1 MFFDQNEAG
10 LPAVEVKGSSR
21 SRKTGSITDK
31 GDERPAR
38 NRKDEDAV
46 QIIFPKQGGY
56 VTIPASSYPTVIDF
70 YNGDVVVPDG
80 TGEELETSL
89 STEGLDYIRSL
100 SIESSENVTIRFD
113 RKNRAIVNYGRV
125 VRFRHI
131 KVRVLEIFATRDT
144 GVKVWASTK
153 PEGGIEEIS
162 MDRVVVA
169 EKQIPYRVFQIDLSQ
184 EHTDTPL
191 GMGKLANSLT
201 ILDAP
206 SYFTYKLNSPENDPI
221 PAEKGQ
227 SYNGI
232 VFSEIYVNNIAASG
246 MAKIHAAWID

>member
-1 MFFDQNEAG
+1 MFFENEAG
-10 LPAVEVKGSSR
+10 LPAVEIEGNSR
-21 SRKTGSITDK
+21 SGKAPDK
-31 GDERPAR
+31 GNDRSAR
-38 NRKDEDAV
+38 KKQNEDAV

-89 STEGLDYIRSL
+89 STEGQDYIRSL

-113 RKNRAIVNYGRV
+113 RKNRIIVNYGRV

-131 KVRVLEIFATRDT
+131 KVRVLEIFATRNT
-144 GVKVWASTK
+144 GIKVWASTK
-153 PEGGIEEIS
+153 PEGGIKEIS

-169 EKQIPYRVFQIDLSQ
+169 EKQIPCRVFQIDLSQ
-184 EHTDTPL
+184 EHTDAPL

-206 SYFTYKLNSPENDPI
+206 SYFTYRLNSPANDPI

-232 VFSEIYVNNIAASG
+232 VFSEIYVSNIAASG

>member
-1 MFFDQNEAG
+1 MFFDDNETG
-10 LPAVEVKGSSR
+10 LPAVEVEGRSR
-21 SRKTGSITDK
+21 SKRAGSK
-31 GDERPAR
+31 QNAEERPAK
-38 NRKDEDAV
+38 NKKDDDAV

-56 VTIPASSYPTVIDF
+56 ITIPASSYPTVIDF
-70 YNGDVVVPDG
+70 YNGDVVIPDG

-89 STEGLDYIRSL
+89 STEGQDYIRSL
-100 SIESSENVTIRFD
+100 SIESLENVTIRFD
-113 RKNRAIVNYGRV
+113 RKNQVIVNYGRV

-131 KVRVLEIFATRDT
+131 KVRVLEIFAARDT
-144 GVKVWASTK
+144 GIKVWASTK
-153 PEGGIEEIS
+153 PEGDIEEIS
-162 MDRVVVA
+162 MDRVMVA

-206 SYFTYKLNSPENDPI
+206 SYFTYKLNSSDNDPI

-232 VFSEIYVNNIAASG
+232 VFSEIYVTNIAASG
-246 MAKIHAAWID
+246 LAKIHAAWID